1 MMGLRA
7 IAKLAKG
14 GMRAA
19 NASSALDQLTEV
31 ASMVVGLDIDFQLLN
46 PEERAAAF
54 QTAARASLQAGAQVM
69 AVHASDKDGTQFE
82 GIMIVVPKKTIVDGT
97 ELVGI
102 SGGQVLS
109 HPAKPQG

>member
-1 MMGLRA
+1 MGLAA
-7 IAKLAKG
+7 IAKLAKS

-19 NASSALDQLTEV
+19 NATSVLDQLAEMTNV
-31 ASMVVGLDIDFQLLN
+31 LGLDCDFRLLT
-46 PEERAAAF
+46 PEERARAF
-54 QTAARASLQAGAQVM
+54 QNAARASLQPDSQVL

-82 GIMIVVPKKTIVDGT
+82 GIMIVVPKKTIVDRT
-97 ELVGI
+97 EVVSI